1 MQNLRSLFVISSI
14 LLLVSCSKDD
24 YGTSE
29 VNLGLSNSSY
39 SGYGNTQTAATTQY
53 SLTVTA
59 GTGGSVS
66 TSGGTYDDGTTVTIT
81 ATPNDGYEF
90 VGWNGSDSSN
100 ATIDI
105 TINSDTTLEALFTE
119 VQTTSSTSTDT
130 SVYNA
135 DLIDFNYYLHSSLP
149 DEWITEFNTIM
160 NNLESTIPAYKR
172 SGFPESMNIYAWNNS
187 APRPYTDPNGNSMQG
202 ASISGNGTDF
212 WMVLEIPDDEFTYNS
227 MHRYSVIAH
236 EYFHV
241 YQHSMSPAFSVG
253 SDGEFNNPNAMDVK
267 WLIEGSAAA
276 FESLYIQEN
285 YGINYFEE
293 GQAWGVE
300 ADVLSD
306 PASYEF
312 YSKQDNNYANSVFMV
327 LALVKELE
335 NVGFSTEKA
344 FQSIFKVYWEQD
356 PKNSDWKTKF
366 EETFTID
373 VDTFYGK
380 LTNYSTDMSLI
391 YPSSAITLQNIIN
404 DDSDIAQVNTAT
416 TSTVTQYSLTVS
428 AGVGGSVSTTGGTYD
443 DGTIVTITA
452 SPNDGYEFV
461 GWNGSDSSNSTI
473 SITINSN
480 TTLEALFSEVQS
492 TVTTSSTYNIDVTA
506 QSSSNYILSGSD
518 LNGNVSGNDP
528 SISAKVGDTFNFNV
542 NSPGHPFYLI
552 IASNGGIDSNNL
564 INGVTNNGSSSGTI
578 SWSPTETGT
587 YYYICAYHP
596 SMLGTITIT
605 E

>member
-1 MQNLRSLFVISSI
+1 MQVIKKILIVSLLFI
-14 LLLVSCSKDD
+14 LVTCSKDD
-24 YGTSE
+24 GYGPAEINS
-29 VNLGLSNSSY
+29 GSSY
-39 SGYGNTQTAATTQY
+39 SYNPPSSDYGSTSTTTSVTQY

-66 TSGGTYDDGTTVTIT
+66 TSGGTYDDGSSVSIT

-90 VGWNGSDSSN
+90 SGWNGSNSTNS
-100 ATIDI
+100 TISV
-105 TINSDTTLEALFTE
+105 TINSNTIIEALFTE
-119 VQTTSSTSTDT
+119 VPIIETSSIDT
-130 SVYNA
+130 SIFNA

-172 SGFPESMNIYAWNNS
+172 IGFPDSMNIYAWNNS
-187 APRPYTDPNGNSMQG
+187 VPSPYTDPNGNTMQG

-212 WMVLEIPDDEFTYNS
+212 WMVLEIPNDEFTNNS
-227 MHRYSVIAH
+227 SHRYSVIAH

-241 YQHSMSPAFSVG
+241 YQHSLSPAFSVG

-267 WLIEGSAAA
+267 WLIEGAAA
-276 FESLYIQEN
+276 TFESLYIQEN

-300 ADVLSD
+300 TDVTSD
-306 PASYEF
+306 PASYEY
-312 YSKQDNNYANSVFMV
+312 YSKQDNNYANSVFMI

-335 NVGFSTEKA
+335 SIGFSTEKA

-373 VDTFYGK
+373 VDTFYSK
-380 LTNYSTDMSLI
+380 LSNYSTDMSLI
-391 YPSSAITLQNIIN
+391 YPSSSITVQNII
-404 DDSDIAQVNTAT
+404 DDNSVIAQVNTEVTSTET
-416 TSTVTQYSLTVS
+416 TSTETT
-428 AGVGGSVSTTGGTYD
+428 STETT
-443 DGTIVTITA
+443 
-452 SPNDGYEFV
+452 
-461 GWNGSDSSNSTI
+461 ST
-473 SITINSN
+473 
-480 TTLEALFSEVQS
+480 E
-492 TVTTSSTYNIDVTA
+492 TTSSTYSITVTA

-518 LNGNVSGNDP
+518 QNGDVSGNDP
-528 SISAKVGDTFNFNV
+528 SVSAKVGDTLNFNL

-552 IASNGGIDSNNL
+552 KVSNGGTDSNNL
-564 INGVTNNGSSSGTI
+564 IDGVTNNGASSGTI
-578 SWSPTETGT
+578 SWTPSEAGT
-587 YYYICAYHP
+587 YYYICEYHP

>member
-1 MQNLRSLFVISSI
+1 MKGIKKILIVSSLLI
-14 LLLVSCSKDD
+14 LITCSKDD
-24 YGTSE
+24 GYGSTDVYS
-29 VNLGLSNSSY
+29 GSSNSYNPPS
-39 SGYGNTQTAATTQY
+39 SDYGSSSATTSVTQY
-53 SLTVTA
+53 NLTVSA
-59 GTGGSVS
+59 GAGGSVS
-66 TSGGTYDDGTTVTIT
+66 TSGGTYDDGASISIT

-90 VGWNGSDSSN
+90 TGWDGSDSTSS
-100 ATIDI
+100 TITI
-105 TINSDTTLEALFTE
+105 TINSNTTIQALFNQVQVTE
-119 VQTTSSTSTDT
+119 TTSTDT
-130 SVYNA
+130 SIFNA

-172 SGFPESMNIYAWNNS
+172 TGFPESMNIYAWNNS
-187 APRPYTDPNGNSMQG
+187 VPSPYTDPNGNSMQG

-212 WMVLEIPDDEFTYNS
+212 WMVLEIPDDEFTNNS
-227 MHRYSVIAH
+227 SHRYSVIAH

-306 PASYEF
+306 PASYEY

-335 NVGFSTEKA
+335 NIGFSSEKA
-344 FQSIFKVYWEQD
+344 FQSIFKVFWEQD

-373 VDTFYGK
+373 IDTFYAS
-380 LTNYSTDMSLI
+380 LATYSTDMSLI
-391 YPSSAITLQNIIN
+391 YPSSTITVQNIIN
-404 DDSDIAQVNTAT
+404 DTSTISEVSTET
-416 TSTVTQYSLTVS
+416 TST
-428 AGVGGSVSTTGGTYD
+428 
-443 DGTIVTITA
+443 
-452 SPNDGYEFV
+452 E
-461 GWNGSDSSNSTI
+461 
-473 SITINSN
+473 
-480 TTLEALFSEVQS
+480 
-492 TVTTSSTYNIDVTA
+492 TTSTETTSTETTSTETTSTETTSTEATSNTYNITVTA

-518 LNGNVSGNDP
+518 QNGNVSGNDP
-528 SISAKVGDTFNFNV
+528 SISVKAGDTFSFNV
-542 NSPGHPFYLI
+542 NSPGHPFFI
-552 IASNGGIDSNNL
+552 IINSNGGFESNNL
-564 INGVTNNGSSSGTI
+564 PSGITNNGASTGTV
-578 SWSPTETGT
+578 SWTPTEAGT
-587 YYYICAYHP
+587 YYYICEYHP
-596 SMLGTITIT
+596 SMIGTITVT
-605 E
+605 Q

>member
-1 MQNLRSLFVISSI
+1 MQVIKKILIVSLLFI
-14 LLLVSCSKDD
+14 LVTCSKDD
-24 YGTSE
+24 GYGPAEINS
-29 VNLGLSNSSY
+29 GSSY
-39 SGYGNTQTAATTQY
+39 SYNPPSSDYGSTSTTTSVTQY

-66 TSGGTYDDGTTVTIT
+66 TSGGTYNDGSSVSIT

-90 VGWNGSDSSN
+90 SGWNGSNSTNS
-100 ATIDI
+100 TISV
-105 TINSDTTLEALFTE
+105 TINSNTIIEALFTE
-119 VQTTSSTSTDT
+119 VPIIETSSIDT
-130 SVYNA
+130 SIFNA

-149 DEWITEFNTIM
+149 DEWITEFNTII

-172 SGFPESMNIYAWNNS
+172 IGFPDSMNIYAWNNS
-187 APRPYTDPNGNSMQG
+187 VPSPYTDPNGNTMQG

-212 WMVLEIPDDEFTYNS
+212 WMVLEIPNDEFTNNS
-227 MHRYSVIAH
+227 SHRYSVIAH

-241 YQHSMSPAFSVG
+241 YQHSLSPAFSVG

-267 WLIEGSAAA
+267 WLIEGAAA
-276 FESLYIQEN
+276 TFESLYIQEN

-300 ADVLSD
+300 ADVTSD
-306 PASYEF
+306 PASYEY

-335 NVGFSTEKA
+335 SIGFSTEKA

-373 VDTFYGK
+373 VDSFYSK
-380 LTNYSTDMSLI
+380 LSNYSTDMSLI
-391 YPSSAITLQNIIN
+391 YPSSSITVQNII
-404 DDSDIAQVNTAT
+404 DDNSVIAQANTEVTSTESTSTET
-416 TSTVTQYSLTVS
+416 TSTETT
-428 AGVGGSVSTTGGTYD
+428 ST
-443 DGTIVTITA
+443 
-452 SPNDGYEFV
+452 E
-461 GWNGSDSSNSTI
+461 ST
-473 SITINSN
+473 STE
-480 TTLEALFSEVQS
+480 TTS
-492 TVTTSSTYNIDVTA
+492 TETTSSTYSITVTA

-518 LNGNVSGNDP
+518 QNGDVSGNDP
-528 SISAKVGDTFNFNV
+528 SVSAKVGDTLNFNL

-552 IASNGGIDSNNL
+552 KVSNGGTDSNNL
-564 INGVTNNGSSSGTI
+564 IDGVTNNGASSGTI
-578 SWSPTETGT
+578 SWTPSEAGT
-587 YYYICAYHP
+587 YYYICEYHP

>member
-1 MQNLRSLFVISSI
+1 MQVIKKILTVSLLFI
-14 LLLVSCSKDD
+14 LVTCSKDD
-24 YGTSE
+24 GYGPAEINS
-29 VNLGLSNSSY
+29 GSSY
-39 SGYGNTQTAATTQY
+39 SYNPPSSDYGSTSTTTSVTQY

-66 TSGGTYDDGTTVTIT
+66 TSGGTYNDGSSVSIT

-90 VGWNGSDSSN
+90 SGWNGSNSTNS
-100 ATIDI
+100 TISV
-105 TINSDTTLEALFTE
+105 TINSNTIIEALFTE
-119 VQTTSSTSTDT
+119 VPIIETSSIDT
-130 SVYNA
+130 SIFNA

-149 DEWITEFNTIM
+149 DEWITEFNTII

-172 SGFPESMNIYAWNNS
+172 IGFPDSMNIYAWNNS
-187 APRPYTDPNGNSMQG
+187 VPSPYTDPNGNTMQG

-212 WMVLEIPDDEFTYNS
+212 WMVLEIPNDEFTNNS
-227 MHRYSVIAH
+227 SHRYSVIAH

-241 YQHSMSPAFSVG
+241 YQHSLSPAFSVG

-267 WLIEGSAAA
+267 WLIEGAAA
-276 FESLYIQEN
+276 TFESLYIQEN

-300 ADVLSD
+300 ADVTSD
-306 PASYEF
+306 PASYEY

-335 NVGFSTEKA
+335 SIGFSTEKA

-380 LTNYSTDMSLI
+380 LSNYSTDMSLI
-391 YPSSAITLQNIIN
+391 YPSSSITVQNII
-404 DDSDIAQVNTAT
+404 DDNSVIAQANTEVTSTET
-416 TSTVTQYSLTVS
+416 TSTETT
-428 AGVGGSVSTTGGTYD
+428 ST
-443 DGTIVTITA
+443 
-452 SPNDGYEFV
+452 E
-461 GWNGSDSSNSTI
+461 ST
-473 SITINSN
+473 STE
-480 TTLEALFSEVQS
+480 TTS
-492 TVTTSSTYNIDVTA
+492 TESTSTESTSTETTSSTYSITVTA

-518 LNGNVSGNDP
+518 QNGDVSGNDP
-528 SISAKVGDTFNFNV
+528 SVSAKVGDTLNFNL

-552 IASNGGIDSNNL
+552 KVSNGGTDSNNL
-564 INGVTNNGSSSGTI
+564 IDGVTNNGASSGTI
-578 SWSPTETGT
+578 SWTPSEAGT
-587 YYYICAYHP
+587 YYYICEYHP

>member
-1 MQNLRSLFVISSI
+1 MQSLKNILIIAS
-14 LLLVSCSKDD
+14 LLLLITCSKDD
-24 YGTSE
+24 GYGPKDVYS
-29 VNLGLSNSSY
+29 GSSSSY
-39 SGYGNTQTAATTQY
+39 NPPSTASPTTTTTVTQY

-66 TSGGTYDDGTTVTIT
+66 TSGGTYDDGTSVSII

-90 VGWNGSDSSN
+90 SGWNGSDSSSS
-100 ATIDI
+100 TITI
-105 TINSDTTLEALFTE
+105 TINSNTTLEALFSQ
-119 VQTTSSTSTDT
+119 VQTTETTSTDT
-130 SVYNA
+130 SIFNA

-187 APRPYTDPNGNSMQG
+187 VPSPYTDPNGNSMQG

-212 WMVLEIPDDEFTYNS
+212 WMVLEIPDDEFTNNS
-227 MHRYSVIAH
+227 SHRYSVIAH

-300 ADVLSD
+300 ADVLTD

-335 NVGFSTEKA
+335 NVGFSPEKA
-344 FQSIFKVYWEQD
+344 FQSILKVFWEQD

-373 VDTFYGK
+373 IDTFYSS
-380 LTNYSTDMSLI
+380 LASYSTDMSLI
-391 YPSSAITLQNIIN
+391 YPSSTITVQNIIN
-404 DDSDIAQVNTAT
+404 DTSAISEVSTET
-416 TSTVTQYSLTVS
+416 TSTEATSTETNPTDTSTSTDTSTDTSSPSIWSGPMVQFSKEDGSDPSQESNQDRITSNVWITRGLGGQIFNIAKENSANKTNSPLGTLWARGSIDDIDSLTFKPFRE
-428 AGVGGSVSTTGGTYD
+428 AVGQPKAVVDLDLVLYLVDDDIYLSVKFT
-443 DGTIVTITA
+443 
-452 SPNDGYEFV
+452 
-461 GWNGSDSSNSTI
+461 
-473 SITINSN
+473 
-480 TTLEALFSEVQS
+480 
-492 TVTTSSTYNIDVTA
+492 
-506 QSSSNYILSGSD
+506 
-518 LNGNVSGNDP
+518 
-528 SISAKVGDTFNFNV
+528 
-542 NSPGHPFYLI
+542 
-552 IASNGGIDSNNL
+552 
-564 INGVTNNGSSSGTI
+564 
-578 SWSPTETGT
+578 SWSQGQKGGF
-587 YYYICAYHP
+587 AYQR
-596 SMLGTITIT
+596 SS

>member
-1 MQNLRSLFVISSI
+1 MQLINKIFIVSLFYI
-14 LLLVSCSKDD
+14 LVTCSKDD
-24 YGTSE
+24 GYGPADINS
-29 VNLGLSNSSY
+29 SSSY
-39 SGYGNTQTAATTQY
+39 SYNPPSSDYGSASTTSTSVTQY

-66 TSGGTYDDGTTVTIT
+66 TSGGTYDDGSSVSIT

-90 VGWNGSDSSN
+90 SGWNGSNSTNS
-100 ATIDI
+100 TISV
-105 TINSDTTLEALFTE
+105 TINSNTIIEALFTE
-119 VQTTSSTSTDT
+119 VPIIETSSIDT
-130 SVYNA
+130 SIFNA

-172 SGFPESMNIYAWNNS
+172 IGFPDSMNIYAWNNS
-187 APRPYTDPNGNSMQG
+187 VPSPYTDPNGNTMQG

-212 WMVLEIPDDEFTYNS
+212 WMVLEIPNDEFTNNS
-227 MHRYSVIAH
+227 SHRYSVIAH

-267 WLIEGSAAA
+267 WLIEGSAAT

-300 ADVLSD
+300 ADVTSN
-306 PASYEF
+306 PASYEY

-335 NVGFSTEKA
+335 SIGFSTEKA

-373 VDTFYGK
+373 VDTFYSK
-380 LTNYSTDMSLI
+380 LSNYSTDMSLI
-391 YPSSAITLQNIIN
+391 YPSSSITVQNII
-404 DDSDIAQVNTAT
+404 DDNSVISQVNTEATATET
-416 TSTVTQYSLTVS
+416 TST
-428 AGVGGSVSTTGGTYD
+428 
-443 DGTIVTITA
+443 
-452 SPNDGYEFV
+452 E
-461 GWNGSDSSNSTI
+461 
-473 SITINSN
+473 
-480 TTLEALFSEVQS
+480 
-492 TVTTSSTYNIDVTA
+492 TTSSETTATETTATETTSTETTSSIYNITVTA
-506 QSSSNYILSGSD
+506 QSSSNYVLSGSD
-518 LNGNVSGNDP
+518 QNGDVSGNDP
-528 SISAKVGDTFNFNV
+528 SVSAKVGDTLSFNL
-542 NSPGHPFYLI
+542 NSPGHPFFLI
-552 IASNGGIDSNNL
+552 KVSNGGTDSNNL
-564 INGVTNNGSSSGTI
+564 IDGVTNNGASSGTI
-578 SWSPTETGT
+578 SWTPSEAGT
-587 YYYICAYHP
+587 YYYICEYHP

>member
-1 MQNLRSLFVISSI
+1 MQSLKNILIISS
-14 LLLVSCSKDD
+14 LLLLITCSKDD
-24 YGTSE
+24 GYGPKDVYS
-29 VNLGLSNSSY
+29 GSSSSY
-39 SGYGNTQTAATTQY
+39 NPPSTASPTTTSTVTQY

-59 GTGGSVS
+59 GAGGSVS
-66 TSGGTYDDGTTVTIT
+66 TSGGTYDDGASVSII

-90 VGWNGSDSSN
+90 SGWNGSDSSSS
-100 ATIDI
+100 TITI
-105 TINSDTTLEALFTE
+105 TINSNTTLEALFSQI
-119 VQTTSSTSTDT
+119 QTTETTSTDT
-130 SVYNA
+130 SIFNA

-187 APRPYTDPNGNSMQG
+187 VPSPYTDPNGNSMQG

-212 WMVLEIPDDEFTYNS
+212 WMVLEIPDDEFTNNS
-227 MHRYSVIAH
+227 SHRYSVIAH

-335 NVGFSTEKA
+335 NVGFSPEKA
-344 FQSIFKVYWEQD
+344 FQSIFKVFWEQD
-356 PKNSDWKTKF
+356 PKNSDWKAKF

-373 VDTFYGK
+373 IDTFYSS
-380 LTNYSTDMSLI
+380 LASYSTDMSLI
-391 YPSSAITLQNIIN
+391 YPSSSITVQNIIN
-404 DDSDIAQVNTAT
+404 DTSAITEVSTET
-416 TSTVTQYSLTVS
+416 TSTETT
-428 AGVGGSVSTTGGTYD
+428 STETTS
-443 DGTIVTITA
+443 TETT
-452 SPNDGYEFV
+452 STETT
-461 GWNGSDSSNSTI
+461 SNTF
-473 SITINSN
+473 SIT
-480 TTLEALFSEVQS
+480 
-492 TVTTSSTYNIDVTA
+492 VTA
-506 QSSSNYILSGSD
+506 QGSSNYILSGSD
-518 LNGNVSGNDP
+518 QNGNVSGNDP
-528 SISAKVGDTFNFNV
+528 SISAKVGDSFSFNV

-552 IASNGGIDSNNL
+552 VVSNGGTDSNNL
-564 INGVTNNGSSSGTI
+564 IDGVSNNGASSGTI
-578 SWSPTETGT
+578 SWTPTAAGT
-587 YYYICAYHP
+587 YYYICEYHP

>member
-1 MQNLRSLFVISSI
+1 MQVIKKILIVSLLFI
-14 LLLVSCSKDD
+14 LVTCSKDD
-24 YGTSE
+24 GYGPAEINS
-29 VNLGLSNSSY
+29 GSSY
-39 SGYGNTQTAATTQY
+39 SYNPPSSDYGSTSTTTSVTQY

-66 TSGGTYDDGTTVTIT
+66 TSGGTYNDGSSVSIT

-90 VGWNGSDSSN
+90 SGWNGSNSTNS
-100 ATIDI
+100 TISV
-105 TINSDTTLEALFTE
+105 TINSNTIIEALFTE
-119 VQTTSSTSTDT
+119 VPIIETSSLDT
-130 SVYNA
+130 SIFNA

-149 DEWITEFNTIM
+149 DEWITEFNTII

-172 SGFPESMNIYAWNNS
+172 IGFPDSMNIYAWNNS
-187 APRPYTDPNGNSMQG
+187 VPSPYTDPNGNTMQG

-212 WMVLEIPDDEFTYNS
+212 WMVLEIPNDEFTNNS
-227 MHRYSVIAH
+227 SHRYSVIAH

-241 YQHSMSPAFSVG
+241 YQHSLSPAFSVG

-267 WLIEGSAAA
+267 WLIEGAAA
-276 FESLYIQEN
+276 TFESLYIQEN

-300 ADVLSD
+300 ADVTSD
-306 PASYEF
+306 PASYEY

-335 NVGFSTEKA
+335 SIGFSTEKA

-373 VDTFYGK
+373 VDTFYSK
-380 LTNYSTDMSLI
+380 LSNYSTDMSLI
-391 YPSSAITLQNIIN
+391 YPSSSITVQNII
-404 DDSDIAQVNTAT
+404 DDNSVIAQANTEVTSTESTSTET
-416 TSTVTQYSLTVS
+416 TST
-428 AGVGGSVSTTGGTYD
+428 
-443 DGTIVTITA
+443 
-452 SPNDGYEFV
+452 E
-461 GWNGSDSSNSTI
+461 
-473 SITINSN
+473 
-480 TTLEALFSEVQS
+480 
-492 TVTTSSTYNIDVTA
+492 TTSSTYSITVTA

-518 LNGNVSGNDP
+518 QNGDVSGNDP
-528 SISAKVGDTFNFNV
+528 SVSAKVGDTLNFNL

-552 IASNGGIDSNNL
+552 KVSNGGTDSNNL
-564 INGVTNNGSSSGTI
+564 IDGVTNNGASSGTI
-578 SWSPTETGT
+578 SWTPSEAGT
-587 YYYICAYHP
+587 YYYICEYHP

>member
-1 MQNLRSLFVISSI
+1 MQVIKKILIVSLLFI
-14 LLLVSCSKDD
+14 LVTCSKDD
-24 YGTSE
+24 GYGPAEINS
-29 VNLGLSNSSY
+29 GSSY
-39 SGYGNTQTAATTQY
+39 SYNPPSSDYGSTSTTTSVTQY

-66 TSGGTYDDGTTVTIT
+66 TSGGTYNDGSSVSIT

-90 VGWNGSDSSN
+90 SGWNGSNSTNS
-100 ATIDI
+100 TISV
-105 TINSDTTLEALFTE
+105 TINSNTIIEALFTE
-119 VQTTSSTSTDT
+119 VPIIETSSIDT
-130 SVYNA
+130 SIFNA

-172 SGFPESMNIYAWNNS
+172 IGFPDSMNIYAWNNS
-187 APRPYTDPNGNSMQG
+187 VPSPYTDPNGNTMQG

-212 WMVLEIPDDEFTYNS
+212 WMVLEIPNDEFTNNS
-227 MHRYSVIAH
+227 SHRYSVIAH

-241 YQHSMSPAFSVG
+241 YQHSLSPAFSVG

-267 WLIEGSAAA
+267 WLIEGAAA
-276 FESLYIQEN
+276 TFESLYIQEN

-300 ADVLSD
+300 ADVTSD
-306 PASYEF
+306 PASYEY

-335 NVGFSTEKA
+335 SIGFSTEKA

-366 EETFTID
+366 EEIFTID
-373 VDTFYGK
+373 VDTFYSK
-380 LTNYSTDMSLI
+380 LSNYSTDMSLI
-391 YPSSAITLQNIIN
+391 YPSSSITVQNII
-404 DDSDIAQVNTAT
+404 DDNSVIEQVNTQVTSTET
-416 TSTVTQYSLTVS
+416 TSTETT
-428 AGVGGSVSTTGGTYD
+428 ST
-443 DGTIVTITA
+443 
-452 SPNDGYEFV
+452 E
-461 GWNGSDSSNSTI
+461 
-473 SITINSN
+473 
-480 TTLEALFSEVQS
+480 
-492 TVTTSSTYNIDVTA
+492 TTSSTYSITVTA

-518 LNGNVSGNDP
+518 QNGNVSGNDP
-528 SISAKVGDTFNFNV
+528 SVSFKVGDTLNFNL

-552 IASNGGIDSNNL
+552 KVSNGGTDSNNL
-564 INGVTNNGSSSGTI
+564 IDGVTNNGASSGTI
-578 SWSPTETGT
+578 SWTPSEAGT
-587 YYYICAYHP
+587 YYYICEYHP

>member
-1 MQNLRSLFVISSI
+1 MQSLKNILIIAS
-14 LLLVSCSKDD
+14 LLLLITCSKDD
-24 YGTSE
+24 GYGPKDVYS
-29 VNLGLSNSSY
+29 GSSSSY
-39 SGYGNTQTAATTQY
+39 NPPSTASPTTTTTVTQY

-66 TSGGTYDDGTTVTIT
+66 TSGGTYDDGTSVSII

-90 VGWNGSDSSN
+90 SGWNGSDSSSS
-100 ATIDI
+100 TITI
-105 TINSDTTLEALFTE
+105 TINSNTTLEALFSQ
-119 VQTTSSTSTDT
+119 VQTTETTSTDT
-130 SVYNA
+130 SIFNA

-160 NNLESTIPAYKR
+160 NNLESTLPAYKR

-187 APRPYTDPNGNSMQG
+187 VPSPYTDPNGNSMQG

-212 WMVLEIPDDEFTYNS
+212 WMVLEIPDDEFTNNS
-227 MHRYSVIAH
+227 SHRYSVIAH

-335 NVGFSTEKA
+335 NVGFSPEKA
-344 FQSIFKVYWEQD
+344 FQSILKVFWEQD

-373 VDTFYGK
+373 IDTFYSS
-380 LTNYSTDMSLI
+380 LASYSTDMSLI
-391 YPSSAITLQNIIN
+391 YPSSTITVQNIIN
-404 DDSDIAQVNTAT
+404 DTSAITEVSTET
-416 TSTVTQYSLTVS
+416 TSTETT
-428 AGVGGSVSTTGGTYD
+428 STETTS
-443 DGTIVTITA
+443 TETT
-452 SPNDGYEFV
+452 
-461 GWNGSDSSNSTI
+461 SNTF
-473 SITINSN
+473 SIT
-480 TTLEALFSEVQS
+480 
-492 TVTTSSTYNIDVTA
+492 VTA
-506 QSSSNYILSGSD
+506 QSSSNYLLSGSD
-518 LNGNVSGNDP
+518 QNGNVSGNDP
-528 SISAKVGDTFNFNV
+528 SISAKVGDTFSFNV

-552 IASNGGIDSNNL
+552 VISNGGTDSNNL
-564 INGVTNNGSSSGTI
+564 IDGVSNNGASSGTI
-578 SWSPTETGT
+578 SWTPTAAGM
-587 YYYICAYHP
+587 YYYICEYHP

>member
-1 MQNLRSLFVISSI
+1 MIIMKVIKNIFIVSSLLI
-14 LLLVSCSKDD
+14 LITCSKDD
-24 YGTSE
+24 GYGPTD
-29 VNLGLSNSSY
+29 SY
-39 SGYGNTQTAATTQY
+39 SGSSSSYNPPSSDSGSSSSTTTTTVTQY
-53 SLTVTA
+53 SLTVSA

-66 TSGGTYDDGTTVTIT
+66 TSGGTYDDGSSVSII

-90 VGWNGSDSSN
+90 TGWNGSDSTSS
-100 ATIDI
+100 TITI
-105 TINSDTTLEALFTE
+105 TINSNTTIQALFNQVQITE
-119 VQTTSSTSTDT
+119 TTSTDT
-130 SVYNA
+130 SIFNA

-187 APRPYTDPNGNSMQG
+187 VPSPYTDPNGNSMQG

-212 WMVLEIPDDEFTYNS
+212 WMVLEIPADEFTYNS
-227 MHRYSVIAH
+227 SHRYSVIAH

-335 NVGFSTEKA
+335 NVGFSPEKA
-344 FQSIFKVYWEQD
+344 FQSIFKVFWEQD

-373 VDTFYGK
+373 IDTFYSS
-380 LTNYSTDMSLI
+380 LATYSTDMSLI
-391 YPSSAITLQNIIN
+391 YPSSTITVQNIIN
-404 DDSDIAQVNTAT
+404 DTSAISEVSTET
-416 TSTVTQYSLTVS
+416 TSTE
-428 AGVGGSVSTTGGTYD
+428 TT
-443 DGTIVTITA
+443 
-452 SPNDGYEFV
+452 
-461 GWNGSDSSNSTI
+461 
-473 SITINSN
+473 
-480 TTLEALFSEVQS
+480 TT
-492 TVTTSSTYNIDVTA
+492 TYNISVSA
-506 QSSSNYILSGSD
+506 QSSSNYLLSGSD
-518 LNGNVSGNDP
+518 QNGNVSGNDP
-528 SISAKVGDTFNFNV
+528 SISAKVGDTFSFDV

-552 IASNGGIDSNNL
+552 NVSNGGTNSNNL
-564 INGVTNNGSSSGTI
+564 IDGVSNNGASSGTI
-578 SWSPTETGT
+578 SWTPTTAGT
-587 YYYICAYHP
+587 YYYICEYHP

>member
-1 MQNLRSLFVISSI
+1 MQVIKKILIVSLLFI
-14 LLLVSCSKDD
+14 LVTCSKDD
-24 YGTSE
+24 GYGPAEINS
-29 VNLGLSNSSY
+29 GSSY
-39 SGYGNTQTAATTQY
+39 SYNPPSSDYGSTSTTTSVTQY

-66 TSGGTYDDGTTVTIT
+66 TSGGTYNDGSSVSIT

-90 VGWNGSDSSN
+90 SGWNGSNSTNS
-100 ATIDI
+100 TISV
-105 TINSDTTLEALFTE
+105 TINSNTIIEALFTE
-119 VQTTSSTSTDT
+119 VPIIETSSIDT
-130 SVYNA
+130 SIFNA

-149 DEWITEFNTIM
+149 DEWITEFNTII

-172 SGFPESMNIYAWNNS
+172 IGFPDSMNIYAWNNS
-187 APRPYTDPNGNSMQG
+187 VPSPYTDPNGNTMQG

-212 WMVLEIPDDEFTYNS
+212 WMVLEIPNDEFTNNS
-227 MHRYSVIAH
+227 SHRYSVIAH

-241 YQHSMSPAFSVG
+241 YQHSLSPAFSVG

-267 WLIEGSAAA
+267 WLIEGAAA
-276 FESLYIQEN
+276 TFESLYIQEN

-300 ADVLSD
+300 ADVTSD
-306 PASYEF
+306 PASYEY

-335 NVGFSTEKA
+335 SIGFSTEKA

-373 VDTFYGK
+373 VDTFYSK
-380 LTNYSTDMSLI
+380 LSNYSTDMSLI
-391 YPSSAITLQNIIN
+391 YPSSSITVQNII
-404 DDSDIAQVNTAT
+404 DDNSVIAQANTEVTSTESTSTESTSTET
-416 TSTVTQYSLTVS
+416 TST
-428 AGVGGSVSTTGGTYD
+428 
-443 DGTIVTITA
+443 
-452 SPNDGYEFV
+452 E
-461 GWNGSDSSNSTI
+461 
-473 SITINSN
+473 
-480 TTLEALFSEVQS
+480 TTLTETTSAES
-492 TVTTSSTYNIDVTA
+492 TSTETTSSTYSITVTA

-518 LNGNVSGNDP
+518 QNGDVSGNDP
-528 SISAKVGDTFNFNV
+528 SVSAKVGDTLNFNL

-552 IASNGGIDSNNL
+552 KVSNGGTDSNNL
-564 INGVTNNGSSSGTI
+564 IDGVTNNGASSGTI
-578 SWSPTETGT
+578 SWTPSEAGT
-587 YYYICAYHP
+587 YYYICEYHP

>member
-1 MQNLRSLFVISSI
+1 MQSLKNILIIAS
-14 LLLVSCSKDD
+14 LLLLITCSKDD
-24 YGTSE
+24 GYGPKDVYS
-29 VNLGLSNSSY
+29 GSSSSY
-39 SGYGNTQTAATTQY
+39 NPPSTASPTTTTTVTQY

-66 TSGGTYDDGTTVTIT
+66 TSGGTYDDGTSVSII

-90 VGWNGSDSSN
+90 SGWNGSDSSSS
-100 ATIDI
+100 TITI
-105 TINSDTTLEALFTE
+105 TINSNTTLEALFSQ
-119 VQTTSSTSTDT
+119 VQTTETTSTDT
-130 SVYNA
+130 SIFNA

-187 APRPYTDPNGNSMQG
+187 VPSPYTDPNGNSMQG

-212 WMVLEIPDDEFTYNS
+212 WMVLEIPDDEFTNNS
-227 MHRYSVIAH
+227 SHRYSVIAH

-335 NVGFSTEKA
+335 NVGFSPEKA
-344 FQSIFKVYWEQD
+344 FQSIFKVFWEQD

-373 VDTFYGK
+373 IDTFYSS
-380 LTNYSTDMSLI
+380 LASYSTDMSLI
-391 YPSSAITLQNIIN
+391 YPSSSITVQNIIN
-404 DDSDIAQVNTAT
+404 DTSAITEVSTET
-416 TSTVTQYSLTVS
+416 TSTETT
-428 AGVGGSVSTTGGTYD
+428 STETTS
-443 DGTIVTITA
+443 TETT
-452 SPNDGYEFV
+452 STETT
-461 GWNGSDSSNSTI
+461 SNTF
-473 SITINSN
+473 SIT
-480 TTLEALFSEVQS
+480 
-492 TVTTSSTYNIDVTA
+492 VTA
-506 QSSSNYILSGSD
+506 QGSSNYILSGSD
-518 LNGNVSGNDP
+518 QNGNVSGNDP
-528 SISAKVGDTFNFNV
+528 SISAKVGDSFSFNV

-552 IASNGGIDSNNL
+552 VVSNGGTDSNNL
-564 INGVTNNGSSSGTI
+564 IDGVSNNGASSGTI
-578 SWSPTETGT
+578 SWTPTAAGT
-587 YYYICAYHP
+587 YYYICEYHP

>member
-1 MQNLRSLFVISSI
+1 MRGFKFLLIISSS
-14 LLLVSCSKDD
+14 LLFITCSKDD
-24 YGTSE
+24 GYGPREDYS
-29 VNLGLSNSSY
+29 GSSNSYNPPS
-39 SGYGNTQTAATTQY
+39 TASPATTTTVTQY

-59 GTGGSVS
+59 GAGGSVS
-66 TSGGTYDDGTTVTIT
+66 TSGGTYDDGTSVSII

-90 VGWNGSDSSN
+90 SGWNGSDSSST
-100 ATIDI
+100 TITI
-105 TINSDTTLEALFTE
+105 TINSNTTLEALFSQVETTE
-119 VQTTSSTSTDT
+119 TTSTDT
-130 SVYNA
+130 SIFNA

-187 APRPYTDPNGNSMQG
+187 VPSPYTDPNGNSMQG

-212 WMVLEIPDDEFTYNS
+212 WMVLEIPDDEFTNNS
-227 MHRYSVIAH
+227 SHRYSVIAH

-335 NVGFSTEKA
+335 NVGFSPEKA
-344 FQSIFKVYWEQD
+344 FQSIFKVFWEQD

-373 VDTFYGK
+373 IDTFYSS
-380 LTNYSTDMSLI
+380 LASYSTDMSLI
-391 YPSSAITLQNIIN
+391 YPSSTITVQNIIN
-404 DDSDIAQVNTAT
+404 DTSAISEVSTET
-416 TSTVTQYSLTVS
+416 TSTETT
-428 AGVGGSVSTTGGTYD
+428 STETTS
-443 DGTIVTITA
+443 TETT
-452 SPNDGYEFV
+452 STETT
-461 GWNGSDSSNSTI
+461 STETTSTETTSNTF
-473 SITINSN
+473 SIT
-480 TTLEALFSEVQS
+480 
-492 TVTTSSTYNIDVTA
+492 VTA
-506 QSSSNYILSGSD
+506 QGSSNYILSGSD
-518 LNGNVSGNDP
+518 QNGNVSGNDP
-528 SISAKVGDTFNFNV
+528 SISAKVGDSFSFNV

-552 IASNGGIDSNNL
+552 VVSNGGTDSNNL
-564 INGVTNNGSSSGTI
+564 IDGVSNNGASSGTI
-578 SWSPTETGT
+578 SWTPTTAGT
-587 YYYICAYHP
+587 YYYICEYHP

>member
-29 VNLGLSNSSY
+29 VNMGSSDSSFSN
-39 SGYGNTQTAATTQY
+39 YGNTSTSTVTQY
-53 SLTVTA
+53 SLTVSA
-59 GTGGSVS
+59 GVGGSVS
-66 TSGGTYDDGTTVTIT
+66 TSGGTYDAGTIVTIT
-81 ATPNDGYEF
+81 ASPNDGYEF

-100 ATIDI
+100 STINI
-105 TINSDTTLEALFTE
+105 TINSNTTLEALFSE
-119 VQTTSSTSTDT
+119 VQSTSTDT
-130 SVYNA
+130 SGYNA
-135 DLIDFNYYLHSSLP
+135 ELIDFNYYLHSSLP
-149 DEWITEFNTIM
+149 DEWITEFNTII

-187 APRPYTDPNGNSMQG
+187 VSSPYTDPNGNSMQG

-212 WMVLEIPDDEFTYNS
+212 WMVLEIPADEFTYNS
-227 MHRYSVIAH
+227 SHRYSVIAH

-253 SDGEFNNPNAMDVK
+253 SDGEFNNSNAMDVK

-366 EETFTID
+366 EQIFTID

-391 YPSSAITLQNIIN
+391 YPSSSITLQNIIN
-404 DDSDIAQVNTAT
+404 DNSDIAQVNTE
-416 TSTVTQYSLTVS
+416 TS
-428 AGVGGSVSTTGGTYD
+428 STET
-443 DGTIVTITA
+443 
-452 SPNDGYEFV
+452 
-461 GWNGSDSSNSTI
+461 SSTETSST
-473 SITINSN
+473 
-480 TTLEALFSEVQS
+480 E
-492 TVTTSSTYNIDVTA
+492 TSSTYSISVSA
-506 QSSSNYILSGSD
+506 QSSSNYILSGTD
-518 LNGNVSGNDP
+518 LNGVVNGNDP
-528 SISAKVGDTFNFNV
+528 NITVNKGDTINFNV
-542 NSPGHPFYLI
+542 AVTGHPFFLI
-552 IASNGGIDSNNL
+552 KNSNGGFGSDNLIEGVSNNGAE
-564 INGVTNNGSSSGTI
+564 NGTI
-578 SWSPTETGT
+578 SWTSLESGT
-587 YYYICAYHP
+587 YYYICEYHP
-596 SMLGTITIT
+596 SMVGIITVN

>member
-1 MQNLRSLFVISSI
+1 MQVIKKILIVSLLFI
-14 LLLVSCSKDD
+14 LVTCSKDD
-24 YGTSE
+24 GYGPAEINS
-29 VNLGLSNSSY
+29 GSSY
-39 SGYGNTQTAATTQY
+39 SYNPPSSDYGSTSTTTSVTQY

-66 TSGGTYDDGTTVTIT
+66 TSGGTYNDGSSVSIT

-90 VGWNGSDSSN
+90 SGWNGSNSTNS
-100 ATIDI
+100 TISV
-105 TINSDTTLEALFTE
+105 TINSNTIIEALFTE
-119 VQTTSSTSTDT
+119 VPIIETSSIDT
-130 SVYNA
+130 SIFNA

-149 DEWITEFNTIM
+149 DEWITEFNTII

-172 SGFPESMNIYAWNNS
+172 IGFPDSMNIYAWNNS
-187 APRPYTDPNGNSMQG
+187 VPSPYTDPNGNTMQG

-212 WMVLEIPDDEFTYNS
+212 WMVLEIPNDEFTNNS
-227 MHRYSVIAH
+227 SHRYSVIAH

-241 YQHSMSPAFSVG
+241 YQHSLSPAFSVG

-267 WLIEGSAAA
+267 WLIEGAAA
-276 FESLYIQEN
+276 TFESLYIQEN

-300 ADVLSD
+300 ADVTSD
-306 PASYEF
+306 PASYEY

-335 NVGFSTEKA
+335 SIGFSTEKA

-373 VDTFYGK
+373 VDTFYSK
-380 LTNYSTDMSLI
+380 LSNYSTDMSLI
-391 YPSSAITLQNIIN
+391 YPSSSITVQNII
-404 DDSDIAQVNTAT
+404 DDNSVIAQANTEVTSTET
-416 TSTVTQYSLTVS
+416 TSTETT
-428 AGVGGSVSTTGGTYD
+428 STETT
-443 DGTIVTITA
+443 
-452 SPNDGYEFV
+452 
-461 GWNGSDSSNSTI
+461 ST
-473 SITINSN
+473 
-480 TTLEALFSEVQS
+480 ES
-492 TVTTSSTYNIDVTA
+492 TSTETTSSTYSITVTA

-518 LNGNVSGNDP
+518 QNGDVSGNDP
-528 SISAKVGDTFNFNV
+528 SVSAKVGDTLNFNL

-552 IASNGGIDSNNL
+552 KVSNGGTDSNNL
-564 INGVTNNGSSSGTI
+564 IDGVTNNGASSGTI
-578 SWSPTETGT
+578 SWTPSEAGT
-587 YYYICAYHP
+587 YYYICEYHP

>member
-1 MQNLRSLFVISSI
+1 MNTYIRISLIFLSI
-14 LLLVSCSKDD
+14 ITITCSKDSD
-24 YGTSE
+24 VATDTYQSS
-29 VNLGLSNSSY
+29 VSQNSYNPPSTA
-39 SGYGNTQTAATTQY
+39 SQTTTTTVTQY

-59 GTGGSVS
+59 GAGGSVS
-66 TSGGTYDDGTTVTIT
+66 TSGGTYDDGASVSII

-90 VGWNGSDSSN
+90 SGWNGSDSSSS
-100 ATIDI
+100 TITI
-105 TINSDTTLEALFTE
+105 TINANTTLEALFSQVETTE
-119 VQTTSSTSTDT
+119 TTSTDT
-130 SVYNA
+130 SIFNA

-187 APRPYTDPNGNSMQG
+187 VPSPYTDPNGNSMQG

-212 WMVLEIPDDEFTYNS
+212 WMVLEIPDDEFTNNS
-227 MHRYSVIAH
+227 SHRYSVIAH

-335 NVGFSTEKA
+335 NVGFSPEKA
-344 FQSIFKVYWEQD
+344 FQSIFKVFWEQD

-373 VDTFYGK
+373 IDTFYSS
-380 LTNYSTDMSLI
+380 LASYSTDMSLI
-391 YPSSAITLQNIIN
+391 YPSSTITVQNIIN
-404 DDSDIAQVNTAT
+404 DTSAISEVSTET
-416 TSTVTQYSLTVS
+416 TSTETT
-428 AGVGGSVSTTGGTYD
+428 STETTS
-443 DGTIVTITA
+443 TETT
-452 SPNDGYEFV
+452 
-461 GWNGSDSSNSTI
+461 SNTF
-473 SITINSN
+473 SIT
-480 TTLEALFSEVQS
+480 
-492 TVTTSSTYNIDVTA
+492 VTA

-518 LNGNVSGNDP
+518 QNGNVSGNDP
-528 SISAKVGDTFNFNV
+528 SISAKVGDSFSFNV

-552 IASNGGIDSNNL
+552 VVSNGGTDSNNL
-564 INGVTNNGSSSGTI
+564 IDDVSNNGASSGTI
-578 SWSPTETGT
+578 SWTPTAAGT
-587 YYYICAYHP
+587 YYYICEYHP